1 MVDRCATIAIVA
13 DFDIDTGASGR
24 LTEVIGLGV
33 LTRLIDRDTVDEVL
47 AKADRRE
54 TRVRLLPA
62 RVVVY
67 LVLALCLFTADGYDE
82 VVRKLTNGLRGLRI
96 WQDDWKVPT
105 PSAISQRGW
114 PRSGCSCIRPRPGS
128 CSARTRVARGFSS
141 TRASRS
147 WDTRSGRDWQGTGKE
162 PISWAS
168 LQRSAETP

>member
-67 LVLALCLFTADGYDE
+67 LVLALCLFSEDGYDE
-82 VVRKLTNGLRGLRI
+82 VVRKLTNGLRG
-96 WQDDWKVPT
+96 
-105 PSAISQRGW
+105 RGSGGMTGKYLHHR
-114 PRSGCSCIRPRPGS
+114 RSHRPGPGSGAASWPS
-128 CSARTRVARGFSS
+128 CSNGWGAALLEGPH
-141 TRASRS
+141 AAL
-147 WDTRSGRDWQGTGKE
+147 GTA
-162 PISWAS
+162 P
-168 LQRSAETP
+168 LR

>member
-96 WQDDWKVPT
+96 WQGNWKYLHH
-105 PSAISQRGW
+105 R
-114 PRSGCSCIRPRPGS
+114 RSPRPGPGSGAASWPS
-128 CSARTRVARGFSS
+128 CSNGY
-141 TRASRS
+141 ASRS
-147 WDTRSGRDWQGTGKE
+147 SGPPSCSST
-162 PISWAS
+162 S
-168 LQRSAETP
+168 LRGCPPPGPMPAGRARMDDPAAARRVRQ